1 MLYEKHSDSIHVL
14 LCSVL
19 GRTYAQE
26 PGEADKI
33 RYLISSVE
41 TLEG

>member
-1 MLYEKHSDSIHVL
+1 MLYEKHSDSIHVP

-26 PGEADKI
+26 PGEADNI

-41 TLEG
+41 TMEG